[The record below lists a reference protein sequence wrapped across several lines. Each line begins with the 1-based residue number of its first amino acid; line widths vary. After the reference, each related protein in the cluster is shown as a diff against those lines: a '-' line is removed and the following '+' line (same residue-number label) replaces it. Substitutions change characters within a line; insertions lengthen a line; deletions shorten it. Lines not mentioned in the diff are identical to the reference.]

1 MDFKNLVKTKA
12 GGGKHAS
19 KPDVQDLDKRIVFG
33 AAAVVILLAAIGFFL
48 FGQEHNDHLI
58 ASDSSATVVFDDGS
72 SASNFADVLFD
83 AGLIDSKSAFK
94 NLIKTK
100 GVDSQLKPGTYTLS
114 GGLSLDDLVT
124 QLVNGPNAEKT
135 LTVTEG
141 STMKSI
147 AKSVEDAYDG
157 KVTAKEFLAA
167 CKKPSRFASEY
178 SFVEGASNLEGF
190 LFPKTYDLLK
200 SDVSANNIVRQM
212 LAQYQS
218 ETASLD
224 YSYPESQG
232 LSKYQTLILASIVE
246 KEGTSDTYAKVA
258 AVFYNRLGNQGEPNY
273 GLLGSDAT
281 TAYELGG
288 DVSGYDW
295 STNSP
300 YNTRKTKGL
309 CPTPICSPS
318 LATLQAVCNPD
329 RNMNG
334 YYFFSFWPNDNGGVD
349 YFFDKTYADHQKTI
363 ADHS

>member
-1 MDFKNLVKTKA
+1 MDFKNITKN
-12 GGGKHAS
+12 AS
-19 KPDVQDLDKRIVFG
+19 KGAHSAPASNRMTLNKKLVVGLAALVLV
-33 AAAVVILLAAIGFFL
+33 AAALSFLLL
-48 FGQEHNDHLI
+48 GQEHNDHLI
-58 ASDSSATVVFDDGS
+58 DSDSSATITFEDGS
-72 SASNFADVLFD
+72 SASDFADLLFE
-83 AGLIDSKSAFK
+83 AGLIDSRPDFINA
-94 NLIKTK
+94 IKAK
-100 GVDSQLKPGTYTLS
+100 GADSQLKPGTYTLQ
-114 GGLSLDDLVT
+114 GGLGTDGLIA
-124 QLVNGPNAEKT
+124 QLVSGPNAEKV

-147 AKSVEDAYDG
+147 AASVEKAYEG
-157 KVTAKEFLAA
+157 KVSAKQFLAA
-167 CKKPSRFASEY
+167 CKKPSKFEAEFP
-178 SFVEGASNLEGF
+178 FVKGASNLEGF

-200 SDVSANNIVRQM
+200 TDVSANNIIRQM
-212 LAQYQS
+212 LTQYQN
-218 ETASLD
+218 ETQSLD

-232 LSKYQTLILASIVE
+232 LSHYQTLILASIVE

-258 AVFYNRLGNQGEPNY
+258 AVFYNRLRNQGDPNY

-288 DVSGYDW
+288 EVDGYDW
-295 STNSP
+295 STESP

-329 RNMNG
+329 KNMND
-334 YYFFSFWPNDNGGVD
+334 YYFFSFWPNASGGVD

>member
-1 MDFKNLVKTKA
+1 MGLKNLTNTSAK
-12 GGGKHAS
+12 GGKHAFAP
-19 KPDVQDLDKRIVFG
+19 KAQGANKRIVFVV
-33 AAAVVILLAAIGFFL
+33 AAVLILLAALAFFL
-48 FGQEHNDHLI
+48 FSQEHNDHLI
-58 ASDSSATVVFDDGS
+58 ASDSSATVVFEDGS
-72 SASNFADVLFD
+72 SASDFADILFD

-147 AKSVEDAYDG
+147 ATSVEEAYDG
-157 KVTAKEFLAA
+157 AVTAKEFLAA
-167 CKKPSRFASEY
+167 CKKPSKFVSEY

-200 SDVSANNIVRQM
+200 SDISADNIIRQM

-258 AVFYNRLGNQGEPNY
+258 AVFYNRLGNQGDPNY

-288 DVSGYDW
+288 DVEGYDW

-318 LATLQAVCNPD
+318 LASLQAVCNPD
-329 RNMNG
+329 KNMSD

>member
-1 MDFKNLVKTKA
+1 MDFKNLNNSRA
-12 GGGKHAS
+12 EGGKHAS
-19 KPDVQDLDKRIVFG
+19 APKAQKPVKRIIFVCV
-33 AAAVVILLAAIGFFL
+33 ALLILLVALGYFL
-48 FGQEHNDHLI
+48 FGQEHNDNLI
-58 ASDSSATVVFDDGS
+58 ASDSSATVVFEDGS
-72 SASNFADVLFD
+72 SASDFADILFD

-114 GGLSLDDLVT
+114 GGLSLEDLVA
-124 QLVNGPNAEKT
+124 QLISGPNAEKT
-135 LTVTEG
+135 LTVAEG

-147 AKSVEDAYDG
+147 AESVEDAYDG
-157 KVTAKEFLAA
+157 AVTAKEFLAS
-167 CKKPSRFASEY
+167 CKKPSKFVSEY

-200 SDVSANNIVRQM
+200 SDISADNVIRQM
-212 LAQYQS
+212 LTQYQN

-246 KEGTSDTYAKVA
+246 KEGTSETYAKVA

-288 DVSGYDW
+288 EVDGYDW
-295 STNSP
+295 STDSP

-329 RNMNG
+329 KNMSG